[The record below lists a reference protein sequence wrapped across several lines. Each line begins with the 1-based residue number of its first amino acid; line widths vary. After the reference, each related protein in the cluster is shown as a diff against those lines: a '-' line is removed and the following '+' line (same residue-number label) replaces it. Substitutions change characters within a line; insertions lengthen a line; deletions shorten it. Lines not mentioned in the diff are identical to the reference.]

1 MYELKEISPEEVQRR
16 LENGEKLELIDV
28 REDEEVEAGMI
39 PHAKHIR
46 MNDIPDQLTALDKDK
61 ETIYICRSGARSGN
75 VCAYLQ
81 DKGYNVVNMA
91 GGMLDYKGETK
102 PKSQIG

>member
-1 MYELKEISPEEVQRR
+1 MYEMKEITPEEVQRK
-16 LENGEKLELIDV
+16 LENGEDIELIDV

-39 PHAKHIR
+39 PQARHIR
-46 MNDIPDQLTALDKDK
+46 MNDIPEQLDALDKNK
-61 ETIYICRSGARSGN
+61 ETIFICRSGGRSAN

-81 DKGYNVVNMA
+81 DKGYDVVNMV

-102 PKSQIG
+102 PKSQL

>member
-1 MYELKEISPEEVQRR
+1 MSEFKEISPEEVQKR

-39 PHAKHIR
+39 PQAKHIR
-46 MNDIPDQLTALDKDK
+46 MNDIPEHLDALDKEK
-61 ETIYICRSGARSGN
+61 ETIYICRSGGRSGN

-81 DKGYNVVNMA
+81 DKGYNVVNMT

-102 PKSQIG
+102 PKSQLA

>member
-1 MYELKEISPEEVQRR
+1 MSEFKEISPDEVQKR

-39 PHAKHIR
+39 PQAKHIR
-46 MNDIPDQLTALDKDK
+46 MNDIPEHLDALDKEK
-61 ETIYICRSGARSGN
+61 ETIYICRSGGRSGN

-81 DKGYNVVNMA
+81 DKGYNVVNMT

-102 PKSQIG
+102 PKSQLA

>member
-1 MYELKEISPEEVQRR
+1 MSEFKEISPEEVQKR

-39 PHAKHIR
+39 PQAKHIR
-46 MNDIPDQLTALDKDK
+46 MNDIPEHLDALDKDK
-61 ETIYICRSGARSGN
+61 ETIYICRSGGRSGN

-81 DKGYNVVNMA
+81 DKGYDVVNMT

-102 PKSQIG
+102 PKSQLA

>member
-1 MYELKEISPEEVQRR
+1 MSEFKEISPEEVQKRV
-16 LENGEKLELIDV
+16 ENGEKLELIDV

-39 PHAKHIR
+39 PQAKHIR
-46 MNDIPDQLTALDKDK
+46 MNDIPEHLDALDKEK
-61 ETIYICRSGARSGN
+61 ETIYICRSGGRSGN

-81 DKGYNVVNMA
+81 DKGYNVVNMT

-102 PKSQIG
+102 PKSQLA

>member
-1 MYELKEISPEEVQRR
+1 MYEMKEITPEEVQRKVD
-16 LENGEKLELIDV
+16 NGEKIELIDV

-39 PHAKHIR
+39 PQARHIR
-46 MNDIPDQLTALDKDK
+46 MNDIPDHLDALDKEK
-61 ETIYICRSGARSGN
+61 ETIYICRSGARSAN

-81 DKGYNVVNMA
+81 DKGYNVVNMV

-102 PKSQIG
+102 PKSQL